1 MSDYFDRVERQIM
14 RSVSAASARRA
25 RPRARLGYVVPAL
38 SVLVT
43 LAVAAVFLSVGSS
56 GRSGTAAAGGVT
68 IVYVAQ
74 PTPQTPLLTHAAL
87 VRTVVALRSRAARL
101 GVSGVSIT
109 IVSGGQIVVQLPA
122 GTNVARVL
130 PMLGNS
136 AELAFYDWEG
146 NALLPPSPSNAT
158 VATQLLTGN
167 ATASL
172 ISQGGGSSPPG
183 GANAGGLTL
192 YQAVELAAKQPLNIS
207 KHNARG
213 GDEYYL
219 FGAPG
224 SAACATAA
232 KDDATAPVPGEHCL
246 LAGPADVAASAS
258 YSYGVSQLK
267 SLPLGVSLPEGQVL
281 VVKQGTVVLQAVPAS
296 FARWPVFGSPATKYF
311 VLKDDVALLGGEVT
325 NPEQSTDSTGL
336 PDLSFGFTSKG
347 ASAFQRLTA
356 QLAQRGSTD
365 SVAGQS
371 RDQHFA
377 VALHNQLLTVPSID
391 YKVYPDGITGN
402 SGAEI
407 TGSFTASTA
416 REIAN
421 ELRLGALPVDLNLIS
436 ETRG

>member
-25 RPRARLGYVVPAL
+25 RPRARLGFVVPAL

-43 LAVAAVFLSVGSS
+43 LAVAAVFLSVGGP

-68 IVYVAQ
+68 IVYVAR
-74 PTPQTPLLTHAAL
+74 PAPQTPVLTYAAL
-87 VRTVVALRSRAARL
+87 ARTVVALRSRAARL

-109 IVSGGQIVVQLPA
+109 IVGGGQIVVQLPA
-122 GTNVARVL
+122 GTNVARVVPL
-130 PMLGNS
+130 LGSS

-146 NALLPPSPSNAT
+146 NALLPPPPASAT
-158 VATQLLTGN
+158 VASQLLTGN

-207 KHNARG
+207 KHNARD

-232 KDDATAPVPGEHCL
+232 KDGNTAPVPGEHCL

-258 YSYGVSQLK
+258 YSYGVSQLQP
-267 SLPLGVSLPEGQVL
+267 LPLGVSLSEGQVL

-296 FARWPVFGSPATKYF
+296 FAHWPAFGSPATRYF
-311 VLKDDVALLGGEVT
+311 VLKDEVALLGSEID
-325 NPEQSTDSTGL
+325 PEPSTDSTGL
-336 PDLSFGFTSKG
+336 PDVSFGFT
-347 ASAFQRLTA
+347 
-356 QLAQRGSTD
+356 
-365 SVAGQS
+365 
-371 RDQHFA
+371 
-377 VALHNQLLTVPSID
+377 P
-391 YKVYPDGITGN
+391 
-402 SGAEI
+402 
-407 TGSFTASTA
+407 
-416 REIAN
+416 
-421 ELRLGALPVDLNLIS
+421 
-436 ETRG
+436 